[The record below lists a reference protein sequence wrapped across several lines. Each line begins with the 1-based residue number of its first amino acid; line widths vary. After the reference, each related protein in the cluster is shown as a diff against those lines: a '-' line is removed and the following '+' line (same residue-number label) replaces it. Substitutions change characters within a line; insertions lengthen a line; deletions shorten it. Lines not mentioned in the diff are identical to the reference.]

1 VDDQEEEAREM
12 GRRVE
17 GAGGGASDEDEDAG
31 EDLFGDNMMA

>member
-1 VDDQEEEAREM
+1 M

-17 GAGGGASDEDEDAG
+17 GGDDDDEDEDAG